1 LVSIQLN
8 DFVFL
13 IVRYVLNPF
22 SLFRCVLVSMGF
34 AFSYM
39 SYLKL
44 EFKFQITIP
53 KFEGEG
59 GHVYTVVVIYI
70 LKFEIWIQVSNKT
83 LLMIWM
89 FFSLNIDQVP
99 RWANSHRWLLLF
111 DISHRKLVVT
121 VGQEILRYSL
131 SDCESYFQSSAV
143 VYLTEINENNNGT
156 KWKINFFV
164 RRLFSNWITLFK
176 ISLNRLYDNCMKAF
190 ASERNCCPYL
200 LDE

>member
-1 LVSIQLN
+1 MSLFDVVPSSVGFDVVEWFCFSYSSIC
-8 DFVFL
+8 VES
-13 IVRYVLNPF
+13 F

-83 LLMIWM
+83 LLDKADAI
-89 FFSLNIDQVP
+89 
-99 RWANSHRWLLLF
+99 
-111 DISHRKLVVT
+111 VV
-121 VGQEILRYSL
+121 
-131 SDCESYFQSSAV
+131 
-143 VYLTEINENNNGT
+143 N
-156 KWKINFFV
+156 
-164 RRLFSNWITLFK
+164 
-176 ISLNRLYDNCMKAF
+176 
-190 ASERNCCPYL
+190 
-200 LDE
+200 